1 MLLRGFTMHK
11 FLIAVAALTVS
22 AGAASAAD
30 LAARPYTK
38 APPMLDPIYNWTGFY
53 IGGNAGYGWS
63 RDAHV
68 DLAPGFG
75 GFWASGSGVFDATQ
89 TIKAQGAVYGGQIG
103 YNWQSANWVFGLEG
117 QFNGADLKRTD
128 ISIFFP
134 GSDLLRAKIDSFATV
149 TGRIGYAFNNW
160 LPYIKGGYAGA
171 NPKTSNFDI
180 FGNHLDN
187 STWRSG
193 YVVGAGLE
201 YGFAGNWSIGV
212 EYNYMDFGSKSF
224 AGTNFTAAG
233 VPFGATERFSDDLRI
248 STITGR
254 INYRF
259 GGPVV
264 ARY

>member
-1 MLLRGFTMHK
+1 MRKVLLT
-11 FLIAVAALTVS
+11 IAASILVAGS
-22 AGAASAAD
+22 ASAAD
-30 LAARPYTK
+30 IAVRPYTK
-38 APPMLDPIYNWTGFY
+38 APPTEQVYNWTGFY
-53 IGGNAGYGWS
+53 IGGNVGYGWS
-63 RDAHV
+63 QVKHE
-68 DLAPGFG
+68 DLVPGFG
-75 GFWASGSGVFDATQ
+75 GFWTSGTVSPLGPTQ
-89 TIKAQGAVYGGQIG
+89 TIKPEGAVYGGQIG

-128 ISIFFP
+128 TSIFFP
-134 GSDLLRAKIDSFATV
+134 VTDRLSAKIDSFATV
-149 TGRIGYAFNNW
+149 TGRVGYAFNNW

-171 NPKTSNFDI
+171 NLKTTNFDI

-201 YGFAGNWSIGV
+201 YGFAGNWSVGV
-212 EYNYMDFGSKSF
+212 EYNYLDFGSKSF
-224 AGTNFTAAG
+224 TGTNRTAIG
-233 VPFGATERFSDDLRI
+233 GTFGAAENFSDNLRI

-264 ARY
+264 AKN